1 MSDKKIQ
8 KAIDA
13 IEPEDGAQERMY
25 RNILKKAEKQGDKAP
40 KQQPIRWVR
49 YALPIAA
56 CFCLI
61 VIGLAR
67 FLPRDGGANPT
78 ESVVLGGNPFVEAEN
93 AEAFRPLG
101 ITLDAP
107 AEAEETAYAVIDGEI
122 AQVCFSLH
130 GKAYLVR
137 ASAQAG
143 DFSGL
148 YGEETAPETVDAEH
162 NAVLTE
168 IQTADA
174 AYQKITWTDG
184 RINYC
189 LYGTDGAEKD
199 EVLAAYEALRK

>member
-13 IEPEDGAQERMY
+13 IAPEDGAKERMY
-25 RNILKKAEKQGDKAP
+25 RNILKKAEKQGATK
-40 KQQPIRWVR
+40 KQPIRWVR
-49 YALPIAA
+49 YVLPIAA

-67 FLPRDGGANPT
+67 FLPRDGGTKPT
-78 ESVVLGGNPFVEAEN
+78 EGGMLGGNPFVEAEN

-122 AQVCFSLH
+122 AQLRFVLR

-148 YGEETAPETVDAEH
+148 YGEETAQETVDAEN

-168 IQTADA
+168 VQTGDA
-174 AYQKITWTDG
+174 VYQKIVWTDG
-184 RINYC
+184 KINYC
-189 LYGTDGAEKD
+189 LYGTDGAERD
-199 EVLAAYEALRK
+199 EVLTAYEALK